1 MINSDGIVTLYDEY
15 DFSAMEGA
23 HRAAKIKVLGHVGL
37 QKVVPGAIRRVG
49 QLQTQIVTWGP
60 YLLRNL
66 SIEEPQSSVD

>member
-1 MINSDGIVTLYDEY
+1 MK
-15 DFSAMEGA
+15 GA
-23 HRAAKIKVLGHVGL
+23 HRAARVEVPDDVGL
-37 QKVVPGAIRRVG
+37 QKVLPGAIRRVG